1 MERLY
6 LAFLC
11 FFKILF
17 GRPLPIEQ
25 LPAWALPLAP
35 PAVRLPISFGA
46 TPGAL
51 PRSIVP
57 KKDAG
62 TASESARLA
71 AAPAPAPAP
80 APVAPA
86 PPPAPKVDEEKV
98 REQGALGFLSLL
110 QREGRL
116 LDFLMEK
123 IDGYQDAQIG
133 AAVRA
138 IHAGCKKAI
147 SEHVALEPVLK
158 GQEESPVT
166 VESDFDARAIRLT
179 GNVKGQPPFKG
190 TLKHHGWR
198 AKPIKPLAANGD
210 ATVVAPAEVEL

>member
-35 PAVRLPISFGA
+35 PPVHLPISFGA
-46 TPGAL
+46 TPGAM

-57 KKDAG
+57 KKEGG
-62 TASESARLA
+62 TPSERTTAVEVARPT
-71 AAPAPAPAP
+71 PAPA
-80 APVAPA
+80 APA
-86 PPPAPKVDEEKV
+86 PPPAPKIDEEKV

-179 GNVKGQPPFKG
+179 GNVKGSPPFKG

-198 AKPIKPLAANGD
+198 ARPIKPLAANGD

>member
-1 MERLY
+1 MHRLY
-6 LAFLC
+6 IALLC
-11 FFKILF
+11 FFRILF
-17 GRPLPIEQ
+17 GRALPVEQ
-25 LPAWALPLAP
+25 LPDWALPLP
-35 PAVRLPISFGA
+35 PPPVQLPISFGA
-46 TPGAL
+46 TPGAM
-51 PRSIVP
+51 PRSMIP
-57 KKDAG
+57 KKEEKKEEPK
-62 TASESARLA
+62 TTV
-71 AAPAPAPAP
+71 AAPAPTPA
-80 APVAPA
+80 
-86 PPPAPKVDEEKV
+86 PAPKVDDEKV
-98 REQGALGFLSLL
+98 REQGALGVLSLL

-147 SEHVALEPVLK
+147 SEHVDLEPVLK
-158 GQEESPVT
+158 GEEESPVT
-166 VESDFDARAIRLT
+166 VPQDFDARAIRLT

-198 AKPIKPLAANGD
+198 AKPRKPLAGSNGD

>member
-1 MERLY
+1 MHRLY
-6 LAFLC
+6 IALLC
-11 FFKILF
+11 FFRILF
-17 GRPLPIEQ
+17 GRALPVEQ
-25 LPAWALPLAP
+25 LPDWALPLP
-35 PAVRLPISFGA
+35 PPPVQLPISFGA
-46 TPGAL
+46 TPGAM
-51 PRSIVP
+51 PRSMIP
-57 KKDAG
+57 KRD
-62 TASESARLA
+62 ESKA
-71 AAPAPAPAP
+71 AAATAAPTPAPTPAP
-80 APVAPA
+80 APA
-86 PPPAPKVDEEKV
+86 PPPAPKVDDEKV
-98 REQGALGFLSLL
+98 REQGALSVLSLL

-147 SEHVALEPVLK
+147 AEHVELEPVLK
-158 GQEESPVT
+158 GEEESPVT
-166 VESDFDARAIRLT
+166 VPQDFDTRAIRLT

-198 AKPIKPLAANGD
+198 AKPRKPLAGSNGD